1 MKGLALAEQYFQTY
15 GVPMIERK
23 FPIYRDRIAAG
34 LVGDG
39 SECFGFD
46 DAISQDHDWGPS
58 FCLWLTRDDF
68 DEIGHDLQEEYG
80 NLPREFMGIPA
91 RSESQWGAGRVGVFE
106 IGAFYRQF
114 IGRDDLPRTREQW
127 RVLPETNLAVCT
139 NGSVFTDPLGEFT
152 RIRDGLL
159 AFYPEDVRLKKIA
172 SRCMSA
178 AQSGQYNYM
187 RCIRR
192 GEYVAAQYAETK
204 FIGDVISI
212 VFLLNKR
219 YKPFY
224 KWMHRALAGLPLLGD
239 QLHDMIHTLVTM
251 QEHARGEAIY
261 WRKVDLIEEISR
273 LIINVFRAQ
282 GLSDSESTFLLDHGP
297 EVVRRIRSPK
307 LQKESVW
314 VE

>member
-1 MKGLALAEQYFQTY
+1 
-15 GVPMIERK
+15 MIEQG
-23 FPIYRDRIAAG
+23 FGAYRERIAAG

-39 SECFGFD
+39 SECYGFD
-46 DAISQDHDWGPS
+46 DSISQDHDWGPS
-58 FCLWLTRDDF
+58 FCLWLTREDF
-68 DEIGHDLQEEYG
+68 DDIGHSLQQEYEK
-80 NLPREFMGIPA
+80 LPKEFDGIPA
-91 RSESQWGAGRVGVFE
+91 RTESAWGTGRVGVFE

-114 IGRDDLPRTREQW
+114 IGREDVPGTREQW
-127 RVLPETNLAVCT
+127 RALPETNLAAST
-139 NGSVFTDPLGEFT
+139 NGCIFSDPLGEFT
-152 RIRDGLL
+152 RIRNGLL

-172 SRCMSA
+172 ARCMSA
-178 AQSGQYNYM
+178 AQAGQYNYL

-204 FIGDVISI
+204 FVGDLISI

-224 KWMHRALAGLPLLGD
+224 KWMHRSLADLPLLGG
-239 QLHDMIHTLVTM
+239 QLHDMMYELVTM
-251 QEHARGEAIY
+251 HEHVQGEAIY

-273 LIINVFRAQ
+273 QIINELRAQ

-297 EVVRRIRSPK
+297 QIIRRIQSAR
-307 LQKESVW
+307 LRKESVW

>member
-1 MKGLALAEQYFQTY
+1 MKGLAIAEQYFLTY
-15 GVPMIERK
+15 GVPMIEQR
-23 FPIYRDRIAAG
+23 FPIYKDRIAAG

-46 DAISQDHDWGPS
+46 DAISRDHDWGPS

-68 DEIGHDLQEEYG
+68 DGIGQDLQQEYDQ
-80 NLPREFMGIPA
+80 LPKEYAGISA
-91 RSESQWGAGRVGVFE
+91 RTQSQWGSGRVGVFE

-114 IGRDDLPRTREQW
+114 IGRDELPESNEQW
-127 RVLPETNLAVCT
+127 RILPEGNLAVCT
-139 NGSVFTDPLGEFT
+139 NGSVFNDPLGEFT

-187 RCIRR
+187 RCVRR

-204 FIGDVISI
+204 FISDVISI

-224 KWMHRALAGLPLLGD
+224 KWMHRALEGLPLLGD

-251 QEHARGEAIY
+251 QEHAQGEAIY

-273 LIINVFRAQ
+273 QIINVFSSQ
-282 GLSDSESTFLLDHGP
+282 GLSDSASNFLLDHGP
-297 EVVRRIRSPK
+297 EIIRRIRSPEF
-307 LQKESVW
+307 QKESVW